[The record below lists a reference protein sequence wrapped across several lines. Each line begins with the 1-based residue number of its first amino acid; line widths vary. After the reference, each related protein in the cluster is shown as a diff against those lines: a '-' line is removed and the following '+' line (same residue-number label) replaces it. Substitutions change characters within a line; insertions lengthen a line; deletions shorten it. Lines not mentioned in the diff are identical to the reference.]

1 VDQLQQLCDDL
12 LDNTNALV
20 VLVMDA
26 NWRKL
31 AHAGATTLLPADALS
46 LLRANASGLP
56 IEREVVGHFDNPA
69 NHHFHLSLIVDR
81 TIVVVFDERTSLGLV
96 RLRAKKATEELSRL
110 SIH

>member
-1 VDQLQQLCDDL
+1 VDELQQLCNDL
-12 LDNTNALV
+12 LGNTNALL
-20 VLVMDA
+20 VLIMDA
-26 NWRKL
+26 NWREL
-31 AHAGATTLLPADALS
+31 AHAGPTTLLDANALS

-56 IEREVVGHFDNPA
+56 IEREVAGHLDNPA

-96 RLRAKKATEELSRL
+96 RLRAKKATEDLSRL